1 MAGGGATARWTRGC
15 DQVTVVTVVEMRRVV
30 AGVVPRLPTR
40 RLAAVDCLGSVLAA
54 PLIAPDDFPDADR
67 SAMDGFAFAGV
78 GPWLLR
84 SGEINA
90 GSDPGQPLDFGE
102 AVRIATGALTPAGT
116 TAVLRSERAR
126 VCGPRVF
133 ACGDVPSAGR
143 DVRTRA
149 ENWATGTILAP
160 AGTRVNASVVS
171 TALSAGVEVMQVRQ
185 PPRVH
190 IITTGDEVCVSGPP
204 RRGQTRDSLGPVLP
218 DWLRGHGF
226 VPTATCH
233 RTDRQFSRL
242 ALPAA
247 DACDVVLVVG
257 GTGHGPADY
266 LRAVLDAHGA
276 QIVVDGVACRP
287 GGTQL
292 TALLSDGRVVLGLPG
307 NPLAAVAVIATTG
320 GAVAAAMTGHTPTV
334 VRGELT
340 TPLTTQSPTRICPAW
355 QCPDGTW
362 AVDLH
367 ARTPHLATLVGRPAL
382 ALVDTG
388 SRWAEL
394 IPVPR

>member
-1 MAGGGATARWTRGC
+1 
-15 DQVTVVTVVEMRRVV
+15 
-30 AGVVPRLPTR
+30 
-40 RLAAVDCLGSVLAA
+40 LAA

-84 SGEINA
+84 SGDIHA
-90 GSDPGQPLDFGE
+90 GSDPGQPLNPGE
-102 AVRIATGALTPAGT
+102 AVRIATGAVTPAGT
-116 TAVLRSERAR
+116 TAVLRSEHAR

-133 ACGDVPSAGR
+133 ACGDVPGGGR

-149 ENWATGTILAP
+149 ENWATGTILAA
-160 AGTRVNASVVS
+160 AGTRVTPSVVS
-171 TALSAGVEVMQVRQ
+171 TVLSAGVGVLHVRQ
-185 PPRVH
+185 PPRAH

-204 RRGQTRDSLGPVLP
+204 GRGQTRDSLGPVLP
-218 DWLRGHGF
+218 DWLHGHGF
-226 VPTATCH
+226 IPTATCH
-233 RTDRQFSRL
+233 QTDSEFSRL

>member
-1 MAGGGATARWTRGC
+1 
-15 DQVTVVTVVEMRRVV
+15 
-30 AGVVPRLPTR
+30 
-40 RLAAVDCLGSVLAA
+40 
-54 PLIAPDDFPDADR
+54 
-67 SAMDGFAFAGV
+67 
-78 GPWLLR
+78 
-84 SGEINA
+84 
-90 GSDPGQPLDFGE
+90 
-102 AVRIATGALTPAGT
+102 
-116 TAVLRSERAR
+116 
-126 VCGPRVF
+126 
-133 ACGDVPSAGR
+133 
-143 DVRTRA
+143 
-149 ENWATGTILAP
+149 
-160 AGTRVNASVVS
+160 
-171 TALSAGVEVMQVRQ
+171 
-185 PPRVH
+185 
-190 IITTGDEVCVSGPP
+190 
-204 RRGQTRDSLGPVLP
+204 
-218 DWLRGHGF
+218 
-226 VPTATCH
+226 
-233 RTDRQFSRL
+233 
-242 ALPAA
+242 
-247 DACDVVLVVG
+247 
-257 GTGHGPADY
+257 
-266 LRAVLDAHGA
+266 LDAHGA